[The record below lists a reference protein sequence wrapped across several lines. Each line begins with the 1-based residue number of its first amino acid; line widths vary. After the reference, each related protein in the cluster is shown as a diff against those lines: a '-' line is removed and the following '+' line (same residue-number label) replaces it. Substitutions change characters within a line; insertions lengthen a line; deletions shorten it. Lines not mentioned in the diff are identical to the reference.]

1 MTAEQREKEE
11 APAKVRP
18 QLVQKFQAYLRAH
31 FDEKSVDA
39 MEGEGTVERL
49 LHGVGIDWLVN
60 RGLKPDNALISG
72 AVREALDR
80 YKKNWEGKKQ
90 GEDDRSHALGR
101 KLEPGTK
108 EYSA

>member
-49 LHGVGIDWLVN
+49 LHGVGID
-60 RGLKPDNALISG
+60 
-72 AVREALDR
+72 
-80 YKKNWEGKKQ
+80 
-90 GEDDRSHALGR
+90 
-101 KLEPGTK
+101 
-108 EYSA
+108 